1 MLAPLLLTRFA
12 SLASAR
18 ALALAALLEGPSPAP
33 SAVGVVVWKRREESE
48 TNVRRTRGKP
58 IDRERH
64 ALSSLPTPLT
74 HQILTD
80 PSKLVAA
87 RAAAA
92 ASAGSV
98 IFVRSVMKK
107 RDGEKLCSAHY
118 SLFAL
123 ARSFLHDARL
133 PARVR
138 PSEWGALHA
147 RASRACSLLSPS
159 DTATLTATS
168 KCGGTQTNTLHSP
181 RIDFLYTSS
190 LSLGRLRCPAPHPTH
205 HRRLHSIARVSGEGW
220 AVGKLV
226 SARTFFSFPSASRA
240 LNLAPLNLLSF
251 FVISPTSPA
260 APPAP

>member
-118 SLFAL
+118 SLFARFCTML
-123 ARSFLHDARL
+123 AFQ
-133 PARVR
+133 
-138 PSEWGALHA
+138 HA
-147 RASRACSLLSPS
+147 S
-159 DTATLTATS
+159 
-168 KCGGTQTNTLHSP
+168 
-181 RIDFLYTSS
+181 
-190 LSLGRLRCPAPHPTH
+190 
-205 HRRLHSIARVSGEGW
+205 ARVSGGHCMRARPER
-220 AVGKLV
+220 APFFPLPTQPHSQQRA
-226 SARTFFSFPSASRA
+226 SAAAHKQTRSTLPA
-240 LNLAPLNLLSF
+240 LTSSTLLPF
-251 FVISPTSPA
+251 L
-260 APPAP
+260 

>member
-107 RDGEKLCSAHY
+107 RDSEKLCSAHY
-118 SLFAL
+118 SLFVL

-138 PSEWGALHA
+138 PSEWGHCMRARPERAPFFPLPTQPHSQQ
-147 RASRACSLLSPS
+147 RASAAAHKQTRS
-159 DTATLTATS
+159 TLPA
-168 KCGGTQTNTLHSP
+168 L
-181 RIDFLYTSS
+181 TSS
-190 LSLGRLRCPAPHPTH
+190 T
-205 HRRLHSIARVSGEGW
+205 
-220 AVGKLV
+220 
-226 SARTFFSFPSASRA
+226 
-240 LNLAPLNLLSF
+240 LLPF
-251 FVISPTSPA
+251 L
-260 APPAP
+260 